1 MPFLAQSRFDK
12 PRFGNTAYLFA
23 AMLAIC
29 GSAAVQSTAFAQ
41 TSYPMVMSLNPVA
54 VQAGASGEVEFNS
67 RYSMFGANQVLI
79 SGDGVKGEV
88 LHPEVKKGA
97 KPPSLTKIKVKF
109 TVEPNALL
117 GARDV
122 KLMTPQGVST
132 VGQLVIVRDPVFTEK
147 EGNNTKEKAQEIKLP
162 ATICGAIGALE
173 DVDYFK
179 FSVKAGTAL
188 SFHMRSARL
197 QDRIHDL
204 QRHVDPMI
212 TLRHANGSTIAACD
226 NYFFGDPFLSHKF
239 THDGEYLLE
248 IRDVRY
254 SGNVYWQY
262 SVEITNQ
269 PFVENVFPLGITIAK
284 ETPVEMIGV
293 QLPGTKVSVNLPGDL
308 QPGPKWVPLSVGKD
322 RTNPAPI
329 FATKLETVT
338 ETAADNNAP
347 AGGQQ
352 VSVPGGIN
360 GRIDQSSDVD
370 CYRFEAKKGEKY
382 TFEVRARRYQSSL
395 DPYIRLLNA
404 DGKQLSENDDLK
416 EFKRNF
422 ADSRIEN
429 WTVPADGTYALEIR
443 DMHLRGGPNFV
454 YFIEATKAEP
464 HFRLYA
470 DTDKTLLSPGMNGVF
485 FVQVERKNGFTGD
498 VKLHVDGLPKGVE
511 AICGRILPDK
521 AKDGCIIL
529 RAAKDAKV
537 SCANIT
543 IRGTST
549 WKPAPDAKPLELA
562 ATAFIYQETYQPGG
576 GRGHWPV
583 DAHTVSI
590 GAPTDIRGVK
600 LSDYDVVLK
609 PGESK
614 KIEVTVER
622 AEGFDK
628 NVSLDM
634 LFQHLGVFCN
644 TLPPGVKFDESKS
657 SKLITGK
664 SVTGTV
670 VLTADATAA
679 EIDRQLVPVTA
690 NVSLNFVMKTSFSAD
705 PLWVSVKK

>member
-1 MPFLAQSRFDK
+1 MLYLLIRRLNRSPWIVAVFVAALVSTLALL
-12 PRFGNTAYLFA
+12 PTAN
-23 AMLAIC
+23 
-29 GSAAVQSTAFAQ
+29 AQ
-41 TSYPMVMSLNPVA
+41 TGYPMLMSLNPVA
-54 VQAGASGEVEFNS
+54 VQAGDSGEVEFNT
-67 RYSMFGANQVLI
+67 RYSMFGATQVLI
-79 SGDGVKGEV
+79 SGNGVKGEV
-88 LHPEVKKGA
+88 LHPEIKQGE
-97 KPPSLTKIKVKF
+97 KPPSLTKLKVKF
-109 TVEPNALL
+109 TVDPNALL
-117 GARDV
+117 GVRDV

-132 VGQLVIVRDPVFTEK
+132 VGQLVVVRDPVFKEK
-147 EGNNTKEKAQEIKLP
+147 ESNNTKEQAQLVKLP
-162 ATICGAIGALE
+162 ATICGAIGTLE

-179 FSVKAGTAL
+179 FSAKAGSSL
-188 SFHMRSARL
+188 SFHMRAARL

-239 THDGEYLLE
+239 THDGDYLLE

-262 SVEITNQ
+262 SVEVTDQ
-269 PFVENVFPLGITIAK
+269 PFVENVYPLGITIGK
-284 ETPVEMIGV
+284 ETPVEIIGV
-293 QLPGTKVSVNLPGDL
+293 QIPRAKGTVNLPSDTAEGAH
-308 QPGPKWVPLSVGKD
+308 WIPLTIGQV
-322 RTNPAPI
+322 RTNPVPV
-329 FATKLETVT
+329 FATRLETVS
-338 ETAADNNAP
+338 ETTAHNNAP
-347 AGGQQ
+347 AYGQQ
-352 VSVPGGIN
+352 VSIPTGIN
-360 GRIDQSSDVD
+360 GRIDKNSDLD
-370 CYRFEAKKGEKY
+370 CYRFEVKKGEKY

-416 EFKRNF
+416 DFKRSY

-429 WTVPADGTYALEIR
+429 WTVPADGTYTLQIR
-443 DMHLRGGPNFV
+443 DMHLRGGPNYV

-470 DTDKTLLSPGMNGVF
+470 DTDKTMLSPGTNGVL

-498 VKLHVDGLPKGVE
+498 VQLHIDGLPKGVE

-521 AKDGCIIL
+521 GKDGCIIL
-529 RAAKDAKV
+529 RAAKDVKI
-537 SCANIT
+537 SCSNVT
-543 IRGTST
+543 VRGTST
-549 WKPAPDAKPLELA
+549 WKPTPEAKAIELA
-562 ATAFIYQETYQPGG
+562 ATASVYQETYKPGG

-590 GAPTDIRGVK
+590 GSPTDIRAVK
-600 LSDYDVVLK
+600 LSDYDITLK

-614 KIEVTVER
+614 KIDVTIER
-622 AEGFDK
+622 APGFDK

-634 LFQHLGVFCN
+634 LFQHLGIFCN

-664 SVTGTV
+664 NVKGTL
-670 VLTADATAA
+670 VLTADAKA
-679 EIDRQLVPVTA
+679 EDADRQLVPVTA
-690 NVSLNFVMKTSFSAD
+690 NVSLNFVMKTTFSAD